1 MSIDP
6 VNLVVLSM
14 GFPRPKDRM
23 TLHMR
28 IPLMLA
34 YFLFYNATLLTNL
47 SLSSVRQEKV
57 RFSDHW
63 SSLLLP
69 DIP

>member
-6 VNLVVLSM
+6 ANLVALSM

-28 IPLMLA
+28 IPWMLA
-34 YFLFYNATLLTNL
+34 YFLFYNATLLTNQ

-57 RFSDHW
+57 RFCDYW
-63 SSLLLP
+63 PSLLLLDVP
-69 DIP
+69 